1 MVKHILSFQCA
12 WKEATCT
19 SVGLYKM
26 ESVCFFFF
34 KLHNGKVG
42 DSSFLAWNMPDN
54 FVIVEMPLASISR
67 Y

>member
-1 MVKHILSFQCA
+1 MLGRKQLVLQLGYIKWNLC
-12 WKEATCT
+12 
-19 SVGLYKM
+19 V
-26 ESVCFFFF
+26 FFFF